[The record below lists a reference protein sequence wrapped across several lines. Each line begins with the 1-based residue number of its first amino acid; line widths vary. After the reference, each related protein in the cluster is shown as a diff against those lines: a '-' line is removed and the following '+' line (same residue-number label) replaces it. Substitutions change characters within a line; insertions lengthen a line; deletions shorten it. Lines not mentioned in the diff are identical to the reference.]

1 MVGVQVLPVPQGAL
15 LPTVQE
21 VTGGWVGVG
30 EGDVAPGLTRASV
43 RRKVVSSSSIVSAF
57 WMLELSI
64 IAEMRGE
71 REATTVYLFS
81 ITSTDV
87 ARGQGELC
95 ISRTP
100 NIERICNE
108 KPTYCDER
116 EKQGCCYE
124 SHPMTAS

>member
-1 MVGVQVLPVPQGAL
+1 VLPVPQGAL

-71 REATTVYLFS
+71 REATAVYLFS
-81 ITSTDV
+81 ITSADV
-87 ARGQGELC
+87 AKENSASAGQPILNASATKNPLIVTREK
-95 ISRTP
+95 SRTAVTRA
-100 NIERICNE
+100 I
-108 KPTYCDER
+108 
-116 EKQGCCYE
+116 Q
-124 SHPMTAS
+124 

>member
-71 REATTVYLFS
+71 REATAVYLFS
-81 ITSTDV
+81 ITSADV
-87 ARGQGELC
+87 AKENSASAGQPILNASATKNPLIVTREK
-95 ISRTP
+95 SRTAVTRA
-100 NIERICNE
+100 I
-108 KPTYCDER
+108 
-116 EKQGCCYE
+116 Q
-124 SHPMTAS
+124 